1 MFVKFYDISD
11 SEPVYSVV
19 CFECKQTMVFTS
31 SKRKKREKNV
41 VSATKARW
49 VIKKQSAQISEE
61 HNYAN
66 AGTCN
71 ATSSLS
77 LNLPDLNNIVADEEV
92 DDVNADTD
100 DSDDC
105 ESKHSSMPWD
115 SGRRVVE
122 LGVLANALASCKN
135 CTNPLQLSHATS
147 IRTYGL
153 AAILKVPCSN
163 TNCRFVNNVPTGKQH
178 GKTHIWDV
186 NTKLANALI
195 HAGVGV
201 SQMNSILAA
210 LNIPQV
216 QHKLVSKRQTEVGQ
230 AVEVVAN
237 SSVLE
242 CLEEECN
249 ATEKETGSKDICV
262 SVDAGWQ
269 KRGSGKAYD
278 SMSGKIMEHQ
288 F

>member
-186 NTKLANALI
+186 NTKLAN
-195 HAGVGV
+195 GSFDTCWCG
-201 SQMNSILAA
+201 SIP
-210 LNIPQV
+210 N
-216 QHKLVSKRQTEVGQ
+216 E
-230 AVEVVAN
+230 
-237 SSVLE
+237 
-242 CLEEECN
+242 
-249 ATEKETGSKDICV
+249 
-262 SVDAGWQ
+262 
-269 KRGSGKAYD
+269 
-278 SMSGKIMEHQ
+278 
-288 F
+288 

>member
-153 AAILKVPCSN
+153 AAILKVGYMYMYFI
-163 TNCRFVNNVPTGKQH
+163 TM
-178 GKTHIWDV
+178 I
-186 NTKLANALI
+186 
-195 HAGVGV
+195 
-201 SQMNSILAA
+201 
-210 LNIPQV
+210 
-216 QHKLVSKRQTEVGQ
+216 
-230 AVEVVAN
+230 
-237 SSVLE
+237 
-242 CLEEECN
+242 
-249 ATEKETGSKDICV
+249 
-262 SVDAGWQ
+262 
-269 KRGSGKAYD
+269 
-278 SMSGKIMEHQ
+278 
-288 F
+288 

>member
-1 MFVKFYDISD
+1 
-11 SEPVYSVV
+11 
-19 CFECKQTMVFTS
+19 MVFTS

-262 SVDAGWQ
+262 SVD
-269 KRGSGKAYD
+269 D
-278 SMSGKIMEHQ
+278 NPLLFLHNIIMGQEVKVAHE
-288 F
+288 

>member
-1 MFVKFYDISD
+1 MFVKFYDIND

-41 VSATKARW
+41 VSATKARC

-92 DDVNADTD
+92 DDVKADTD

-135 CTNPLQLSHATS
+135 CTNP
-147 IRTYGL
+147 
-153 AAILKVPCSN
+153 SN
-163 TNCRFVNNVPTGKQH
+163 CHMP
-178 GKTHIWDV
+178 
-186 NTKLANALI
+186 
-195 HAGVGV
+195 
-201 SQMNSILAA
+201 
-210 LNIPQV
+210 PQ
-216 QHKLVSKRQTEVGQ
+216 
-230 AVEVVAN
+230 
-237 SSVLE
+237 
-242 CLEEECN
+242 
-249 ATEKETGSKDICV
+249 
-262 SVDAGWQ
+262 
-269 KRGSGKAYD
+269 
-278 SMSGKIMEHQ
+278 
-288 F
+288 

>member
-1 MFVKFYDISD
+1 MTANQSTVSYASN
-11 SEPVYSVV
+11 VN
-19 CFECKQTMVFTS
+19 KQWCLHHR
-31 SKRKKREKNV
+31 KGKKREKNV

-61 HNYAN
+61 HYYAN
-66 AGTCN
+66 AGRCN

-77 LNLPDLNNIVADEEV
+77 LNLPDLNNIVVDEEV

-153 AAILKVPCSN
+153 AAILKVGYMYMYFI
-163 TNCRFVNNVPTGKQH
+163 TM
-178 GKTHIWDV
+178 I
-186 NTKLANALI
+186 
-195 HAGVGV
+195 
-201 SQMNSILAA
+201 
-210 LNIPQV
+210 
-216 QHKLVSKRQTEVGQ
+216 
-230 AVEVVAN
+230 
-237 SSVLE
+237 
-242 CLEEECN
+242 
-249 ATEKETGSKDICV
+249 
-262 SVDAGWQ
+262 
-269 KRGSGKAYD
+269 
-278 SMSGKIMEHQ
+278 
-288 F
+288 